1 MANLRPRFLTAGRN
15 SQNGLAGY
23 LQKLFSSIG
32 VATVL
37 SGQTSIVVTDALAKT
52 GDLIIASVLT
62 KGANACYVVDT
73 SISDGVSF
81 TITVNTDP
89 GAGGAVIAFFRLSN
103 QVLFT
108 S

>member
-1 MANLRPRFLTAGRN
+1 MANLRPRFLLAGRD

-32 VATVL
+32 TATVL

-62 KGANACYVVDT
+62 KGTNVCHVSDT
-73 SISDGVSF
+73 SISNGVSF
-81 TITVNTDP
+81 TISVNTDP
-89 GAGGAVIAFFRLSN
+89 GTGGAVIAFFRISN